1 MVALLIV
8 ACTDSRS
15 SSPSSTIEPA
25 ATTPPG
31 RATTTSDVPPSG
43 QVEVPHEVVE
53 GFDDHTVSQIASV
66 GEFHAL
72 ARPGIS
78 AGSVVKFSIPT
89 MDSSDDVRWMDSNFY
104 SLHDEWFWFRLLNGR
119 SVPGFDTQPVN
130 GQRFRTVEDIY
141 AWAGSRTAA
150 ELPLDLRFIDSS
162 AYGRR
167 LYSDDFYRLG
177 FPGDVRNYGLGSLV
191 YLPDAADQ
199 GEHWLIE
206 LEFSDTPSAE
216 EVAHYFDLLMATLP
230 GEIGNAL
237 EWVIRSPEQEAVAQE
252 MAAAELRFHDRI
264 VRYRELVP
272 AGQVAVYNPGIAA
285 GRLLLVDGVNT
296 QLGDAT
302 ENDIVLVEDVPD
314 WLPPASALISS
325 SPQTPLAHVNLL
337 ARNRG
342 IPNASQAGLLDDA
355 GLRQAARVRAH
366 AIVRATPDG
375 QLDVVLITADEYST
389 WRQLGRTTPISVP
402 PVGMAT
408 MPTVVDLIQLSG
420 SVGNEAEIDAW
431 RPIIGGKSAGFLS
444 LLTAPGV
451 TTPQNP
457 LAITVAPYL
466 EHLDQVS
473 GELDA
478 MLADPDFR
486 NSARVRFLLLEGP
499 DDYADSYPEA
509 ADADLAAAVIAKHP
523 IGTPLAA
530 ILDAGGFK
538 NLFRDVDVNPAT
550 LARIVATLRATY
562 GDYAETQGL
571 RFRSSSSVEDIEGF
585 TGAGLYDSNTG
596 FLEPEAQPDE
606 GDHKKTV
613 ERTIKKTWSSYWG
626 FEAFEERRLENVD
639 HRSGAMGV
647 LVHARFDDELE
658 VHNGV
663 ATFTL
668 LPGNSSDLAVAM
680 VNVQVGDESVT
691 NPDPINDE
699 LPEVVELRLGAD
711 GSIRVERLAESTL
724 ADGAPVMTDEAL
736 LELFAQLESVAE
748 LWRRRTNLSLPV
760 AHAIETVTLDFEFKT
775 MAQGWPARPA
785 GEPQEP
791 GRLVV
796 KQARSLDPGLR
807 GLPDVVLELPLGR
820 DLLARARSVVQVTC
834 AVGDDSVVAT
844 VEVLTDPSLSP
855 DLGYSE
861 QPFVFEPE
869 PGVAD
874 HTGCQRTT
882 LFATPDHFLIELLQS
897 GTVLEFG

>member
-1 MVALLIV
+1 MTGNGRRATRFTTAQRSGCVLAIALLIV

-15 SSPSSTIEPA
+15 SSPSSTSEPV
-25 ATTPPG
+25 ATTQPG
-31 RATTTSDVPPSG
+31 RATTTSGVRPSG
-43 QVEVPHEVVE
+43 QVEVPHEVVD

-78 AGSVVKFSIPT
+78 AESVVKFSIPT

-104 SLHDEWFWFRLLNGR
+104 SLHDEWYWFRLLNGR

-130 GQRFRTVEDIY
+130 GPQLRTVEEIY
-141 AWAGSRTAA
+141 AWAGSRAA
-150 ELPLDLRFIDSS
+150 ADLPLDLRFIDSS

-191 YLPDAADQ
+191 YLPDAADG

-206 LEFSDTPSAE
+206 LEFSDSPSAD

-230 GEIGNAL
+230 AEIGNAL

-342 IPNASQAGLLDDA
+342 IPNASQAGLLDDV

-375 QLDVVLITADEYST
+375 QLDVVLITADEYAT
-389 WRQLGRTTPISVP
+389 GRQLGRTTPISVP
-402 PVGMAT
+402 PVDTAT

-420 SVGNEAEIDAW
+420 SVANEAEIDAW

-444 LLTAPGV
+444 LLAAPGV

-486 NSARVRFLLLEGP
+486 NSARVRFLLLEGL
-499 DDYADSYPEA
+499 DDYADSYPDA
-509 ADADLAAAVIAKHP
+509 ADADLAEAIIAKHP
-523 IGTPLAA
+523 IGTPLAD

-538 NLFRDVDVNPAT
+538 GLFRDVEINPAT
-550 LARIVATLRATY
+550 LAR
-562 GDYAETQGL
+562 D
-571 RFRSSSSVEDIEGF
+571 
-585 TGAGLYDSNTG
+585 
-596 FLEPEAQPDE
+596 
-606 GDHKKTV
+606 
-613 ERTIKKTWSSYWG
+613 
-626 FEAFEERRLENVD
+626 RR
-639 HRSGAMGV
+639 
-647 LVHARFDDELE
+647 
-658 VHNGV
+658 
-663 ATFTL
+663 
-668 LPGNSSDLAVAM
+668 
-680 VNVQVGDESVT
+680 Q
-691 NPDPINDE
+691 
-699 LPEVVELRLGAD
+699 
-711 GSIRVERLAESTL
+711 
-724 ADGAPVMTDEAL
+724 
-736 LELFAQLESVAE
+736 
-748 LWRRRTNLSLPV
+748 
-760 AHAIETVTLDFEFKT
+760 
-775 MAQGWPARPA
+775 PA
-785 GEPQEP
+785 GELRRLRSDPGSAIPFVQFGRGHRGLHRRRPVRLEHRLPRPRSAARRRRPQEDDRENDQEDVELVLGLRSVRGTPAGERRSPQRGDGGAGTRSIRRRARGRQRRRHLHAASRQLIRSGGGDDQCP
-791 GRLVV
+791 GRRRERH
-796 KQARSLDPGLR
+796 QPRSD
-807 GLPDVVLELPLGR
+807 
-820 DLLARARSVVQVTC
+820 Q
-834 AVGDDSVVAT
+834 
-844 VEVLTDPSLSP
+844 
-855 DLGYSE
+855 
-861 QPFVFEPE
+861 
-869 PGVAD
+869 
-874 HTGCQRTT
+874 
-882 LFATPDHFLIELLQS
+882 
-897 GTVLEFG
+897 